1 MFTRIERWLEPGAK
15 SMALIDL
22 LFRILTSLIFIV
34 GGLGHFGQHRM
45 MLDRMKESPW
55 AGTVDRIGDPSVLLW
70 LSGIA
75 FVVAGFTLAIGF
87 MTRASALILFVT
99 LVPVT
104 ITTHLVPDPSHV
116 GPLFKNIAIS
126 GALLLI
132 WARGPGAYALDNKGF

>member
-15 SMALIDL
+15 SKALIDL

-87 MTRASALILFVT
+87 MTRALALILFVT
-99 LVPVT
+99 LE
-104 ITTHLVPDPSHV
+104 IGRAH
-116 GPLFKNIAIS
+116 G
-126 GALLLI
+126 
-132 WARGPGAYALDNKGF
+132 